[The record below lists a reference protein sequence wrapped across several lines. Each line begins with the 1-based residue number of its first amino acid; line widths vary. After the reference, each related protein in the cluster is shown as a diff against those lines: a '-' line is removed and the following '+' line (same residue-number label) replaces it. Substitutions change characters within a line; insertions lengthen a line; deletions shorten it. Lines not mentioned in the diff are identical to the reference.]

1 MFCHY
6 WKRRKARCHH
16 QSLKHPAP
24 IHQAVACSGSSF
36 NLHDVPHCAN
46 DLKIDRGNGRIR
58 VTSANKFDAPELGM
72 NYRLIEFHG
81 FCVRA
86 RVLVPQRDQLARQP
100 RTEEPKG
107 GQY

>member
-1 MFCHY
+1 MQGGDYYNSCTLTDELIECNNKNLY
-6 WKRRKARCHH
+6 
-16 QSLKHPAP
+16 
-24 IHQAVACSGSSF
+24 ACSGSSF

-107 GQY
+107 SQY